1 MARCNQKTEVY
12 SRVCGYHR
20 PVSAWNLGAKSQ
32 FKDRKPYVL
41 SKGLRE
47 SHEDMHEMRERKAG

>member
-47 SHEDMHEMRERKAG
+47 SHEDMHEMLE